1 MPNDKKQ
8 PSPFAAT
15 IDSAVRWPDVP
26 STDHDTAST
35 VLPGQLE
42 LELEPTTTKGEVQ

>member
-26 STDHDTAST
+26 TTGQDHTST

-42 LELEPTTTKGEVQ
+42 LEPTTTTGEIP